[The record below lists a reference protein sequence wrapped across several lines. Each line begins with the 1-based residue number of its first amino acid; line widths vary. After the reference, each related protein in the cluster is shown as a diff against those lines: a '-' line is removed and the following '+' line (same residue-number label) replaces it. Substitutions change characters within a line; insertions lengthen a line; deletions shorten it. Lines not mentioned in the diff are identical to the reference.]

1 MLAAMCHFL
10 LSKPSVIS
18 SRMGSQAGDQ
28 GTSLRKKRSGSR
40 AARKPFNFQG
50 QHSPSRCSKVRKR
63 TAAARVSR
71 GSACPDHR
79 SHCPSESLTCSCS
92 LQHRAGRQDPEQAIC
107 SWVPSARP
115 PGFKGT
121 GVKSQTENLCLKAQ
135 GLWGH
140 LIMGA
145 WTWAGR
151 GRGGL
156 PQWQGTQRGAQR
168 ACPVHPEQMAWGT
181 FSDVWPIH
189 DFPGRFLKF
198 LFIPVTTSSRNH
210 IHRESSRML

>member
-107 SWVPSARP
+107 SRVP
-115 PGFKGT
+115 GG
-121 GVKSQTENLCLKAQ
+121 G
-135 GLWGH
+135 GG
-140 LIMGA
+140 G
-145 WTWAGR
+145 
-151 GRGGL
+151 GGL